1 MTMPRRRVVHVLV
14 TREEA
19 EKMSH
24 DRHPQTDAP
33 NTNALRNS
41 PHRMHRKLR

>member
-19 EKMSH
+19 EKMIY
-24 DRHPQTDAP
+24 DRHPQMRRSKHKRSTKQP
-33 NTNALRNS
+33 S
-41 PHRMHRKLR
+41 PHAQEA